1 VGWKNGPEN
10 VRGGK
15 DVGYRM
21 DITTILGIVLG
32 GGLILSAVQ
41 LSGGLALYFD
51 APSLLIVI
59 GGTSAA
65 MLMNFPLKQVVAVMT
80 VLPKLV
86 KAQEDDLLHLIQQFI
101 QLAALI
107 RKEGYLALENAAQQV
122 TNPYMKRGL
131 LLVADVVDT
140 EALHGILRLQN
151 LAVEQRHKVGQEILK
166 ALGRWAPAFGMIGTL
181 LGLVSML
188 ANLNDPKRLGPGM
201 AVALLTT
208 LYGAL
213 IANLFALPMAA
224 KLKQHTDQELLLNL
238 VITEGLKGLQ
248 MGLQPRLL
256 EEKLKAFLMT
266 AQQHLQLGDIK
277 KSSTGDEP
285 WLTKTPD
292 WSLANPKKV
301 LPNGL

>member
-1 VGWKNGPEN
+1 
-10 VRGGK
+10 
-15 DVGYRM
+15 M
-21 DITTILGIVLG
+21 DITTILGIVVG
-32 GGLILSAVQ
+32 GGLILTAVQ
-41 LSGGLALYFD
+41 LSGGLTLYFD
-51 APSLLIVI
+51 VSSLLMVI
-59 GGTSAA
+59 GGTIAA
-65 MLMNFPLKQVVAVMT
+65 TLINFPLKQVVAVMT

-86 KAQEDDLLHLIQQFI
+86 KAQEGDPLHLIQQFI
-101 QLAALI
+101 QLAALV

-122 TNPYMKRGL
+122 ANPYMKRGL

-140 EALHGILRLQN
+140 ETLHGILHLQN
-151 LAVEQRHKVGQEILK
+151 LAVEQRHKVGQEIFK

-181 LGLVSML
+181 IGLVSML
-188 ANLNDPKRLGPGM
+188 ANLNDPKMLGPGM

-224 KLKQHTDQELLLNL
+224 KLKQRTEQELLLNL

-248 MGLQPRLL
+248 MGVNPRLL
-256 EEKLKAFLMT
+256 EEKLKAFLTT
-266 AQQHLQLGDIK
+266 AQQHMQLGEIK
-277 KSSTGDEP
+277 KPSEGAEQ

-292 WSLANPKKV
+292 WLSMNPKKV